1 MIQATVTKQKSP
13 AITSD
18 QWHVVH
24 ARWTSTPSDD
34 PRFERMIV
42 SEHESSTAAVASARA
57 LFSSLQSILTTRP
70 FGERDQVFV
79 RKPGYRSL
87 KNATRVRQR
96 RRR

>member
-1 MIQATVTKQKSP
+1 MIQTTVTKKQSL

-24 ARWTSTPSDD
+24 ARWTCTPSDD
-34 PRFERMIV
+34 ARFERIIV
-42 SEHESSTAAVASARA
+42 SEHESSNAAVASARA
-57 LFSSLQSILTTRP
+57 LFSSLQGILTTRA